1 MATIYTAAIQE
12 LYVAYFN
19 RPADPDGLAYWETVV
34 AANNGNTA
42 GVSAAFAASAEYKA
56 EYDQLTISGVVS
68 QIYQNLFNRAPD
80 AAGLAY
86 WVKGIQDKNFT
97 IDQAVKVIADGA
109 VGTDDVAFNSKV
121 LVATAFTA
129 AIDTPAEKAGY
140 AGELA
145 LDAAKAM
152 LAKITTAAQAA
163 AAVVPA
169 TLDANVAAVI
179 KAGVPFSLTTALTDL
194 AAAEDAVD
202 AFLAAADGDD
212 DEDTSTDRVALELD
226 VTNAAIAFDADIAGF
241 SAASAGVRAALLA
254 DEIADRDAAL
264 VAAQAEVAAVNVEIA
279 KVPGLAAAITNLSA
293 AEGVYTQAVKNTLTA
308 AGNLNGAVLNYNTVQ
323 ALDVTVAANGT
334 VTRTNADASLTDVII
349 VNASGALVFNPAVTL
364 SDAQKTA
371 LTPIL
376 NATIAKEAADKA
388 ETAALASQTA
398 AQTTVNRTDYAVA
411 AADELVAVGAAMEI
425 VQIAAGA
432 KPTAAQI
439 NTETA
444 ALAAIRSAAESSFET
459 ARAGAVTFA
468 ADGSA
473 TFTPTG
479 GVSGALLVVT
489 AGVVELAGGVTEVTH
504 PGVEALR
511 DASRDVQEF
520 KAVVAAF
527 DAADLTNPLA
537 EMLDIAMGDVD
548 DANDEIDELAGWTAD
563 LEEAQALVDELD
575 ALEEVVAD
583 ASDVFTEND
592 FAQPIAVAGVVGA
605 TSDSD
610 IYMASGVNST
620 IVNFGLVGDD
630 KLFIG
635 TDYTLNTSTKLNVG
649 GNNSV
654 LEVFLIQ
661 VGADT
666 VVTLE
671 KVAFGSNSAAEA
683 ETTITLTGVNVADV
697 TLTNGIITVG

>member
-56 EYDQLTISGVVS
+56 EYDQLTISGVVT

-80 AAGLAY
+80 SAGLAY

-129 AIDTPAEKAGY
+129 AVDTPAEKAGY
-140 AGELA
+140 AGEMA

-169 TLDANVAAVI
+169 TLDASVAAVI
-179 KAGVPFSLTTALTDL
+179 KAGVPFSLTTALSDL

-202 AFLAAADGDD
+202 AFFAAADGDD
-212 DEDTSTDRVALELD
+212 DEDTSTTKDALEAAVLAAEVELD
-226 VTNAAIAFDADIAGF
+226 AVVDGAYVGNTP
-241 SAASAGVRAALLA
+241 GVKAALLA
-254 DEIADRDAAL
+254 DQVAEFDTAL
-264 VAAQAEVAAVNVEIA
+264 VTAQAAVATANANVA
-279 KVPGLAAAITNLSA
+279 KVPGLATAVTNLA
-293 AEGVYTQAVKNTLTA
+293 AAKGVYTAATKTTLA
-308 AGNLNGAVLNYNTVQ
+308 ASSTLAGEVAKYNTAQ
-323 ALDVTVAANGT
+323 TLDVTVAANGT
-334 VTRTNADASLTDVII
+334 VTRTNADLSLTDVII
-349 VNASGALVFNPAVTL
+349 VNAQGVLVFNPAASLT
-364 SDAQKTA
+364 DAQKTA
-371 LTPIL
+371 LTPL
-376 NATIAKEAADKA
+376 LAATTAKEAADKA

-398 AQTTVNRTDYAVA
+398 AQKTVDRTDYVTSAIP
-411 AADELVAVGAAMEI
+411 ADDASAELVAVGNAMTI

-439 NTETA
+439 NTEIA
-444 ALAAIRSAAESSFET
+444 ALAAVKAA
-459 ARAGAVTFA
+459 ADAAVTA
-468 ADGSA
+468 AGPD
-473 TFTPTG
+473 
-479 GVSGALLVVT
+479 VT
-489 AGVVELAGGVTEVTH
+489 ADQTAAATAAANAVT
-504 PGVEALR
+504 AFN
-511 DASRDVQEF
+511 DA
-520 KAVVAAF
+520 VAAF
-527 DAADLTNPLA
+527 DAADTTNPLVA
-537 EMLDIAMGDVD
+537 ALNTATADVKT
-548 DANDEIDELAGWTAD
+548 ANDNITALAD
-563 LEEAQALVDELD
+563 LIADLQEAQALVAELEGLED
-575 ALEEVVAD
+575 AVTAAEKA
-583 ASDVFTEND
+583 FTDND
-592 FAQPIAVAGVVGA
+592 FATPIAVAGVVGA
-605 TSDSD
+605 TADSD
-610 IYMASGVNST
+610 IYMASDVNST

-635 TDYTLNTSTKLNVG
+635 TDYTLNTSTKVSVG

-671 KVAFGSNSAAEA
+671 NVAFGSNSAAEA

-697 TLTNGIITVG
+697 TFANGIITVG